1 MTGRS
6 LSASPAL
13 APLDSKSAQA
23 LRRNALP
30 PQIHWSA
37 LAVAEIAR
45 RLGTEAERGL
55 SPSQATDRLRQNG
68 PNELEEAAPRSRLRQ
83 VLSQFS
89 DVTVLALIGAAVL
102 AAVIGV
108 LEPGDRALL
117 ERFGDAI
124 AIGIIVI
131 LNAAIG
137 FVQERK
143 AERALRS
150 LRQLGAPEATVVRD
164 GTPQRIPA
172 AQLVSGDLVQ
182 LSEGARVPADVRL
195 VNLSD
200 LLVSEAALTGES
212 TSVEKDTTEELA
224 SETPL
229 AERRN
234 MAFLGTHVVRGSA
247 GGIVVDTGMGTELGR
262 IARMLGRVESP
273 ETPLQ
278 ASLHRFGLLVVAG
291 CLLVGAIVFGV
302 GLWQMQASW
311 TFLLLTGVSL
321 AVAAIPEGLP
331 AITTIV
337 LALGVQRMAKRNAL
351 IRRLAAV
358 ETLGSADL
366 ICTDKTG
373 TLTQNKMSV
382 RRVHAGGTSHEV
394 ESLVG
399 AGSLA
404 PALDALVQA
413 ASFAPSASRPEN
425 GEAPSGDPTDAALL
439 GMHLRLRDAAPSC
452 SQPCPQS
459 LRTLPFDGERKMATE
474 IATSAG
480 KIVSFSH
487 GAPERLLA
495 LAERII
501 AEDGEERPLDAE
513 RRAELERVIEQWAGD
528 GLRVLALAR
537 STPVEIE
544 PDDVRTEPRTQLLE
558 RFESKLVLVGL
569 VGLAD
574 PPRPEAAQS
583 IARARAAGVSTV
595 MITGDHPLTARAIA
609 AEIGLLDQPGEVV
622 LGPELDQLSDD
633 ELQQRAGRVRVV
645 ARATAE
651 SKLRLVEALRSG
663 GHVVAMTGDGVN
675 DAPAIKAASI
685 GVAMGQTGTDVA
697 REAADMVL
705 FDDNYATIVSAIEE
719 GRVIY
724 GNIKRFILFLFS
736 VNAGLVASVFVAA
749 VLGWPPILTPTQ
761 ILWINLITNGL
772 PAIALGMEP
781 VQSDPM
787 RLPPRDPRAPLVERS
802 ELMWLLAYG
811 ALMGALGLSTFAY
824 YQASAGG
831 VLDGELLVRAR
842 TATFTVLA
850 IGPLFH
856 ALNCRSRDQSLLSL
870 GVLSNWRLL
879 GAFVI
884 ALMLQAIAVYVP
896 VVQRVFGT
904 APLALPELLIAL
916 AVSASVWLVGEG
928 EKAARR
934 AMRAQPVVG

>member
-1 MTGRS
+1 MS
-6 LSASPAL
+6 SHSASVSQPV
-13 APLDSKSAQA
+13 APEGPRSAQSV
-23 LRRNALP
+23 RQPRLP
-30 PQIHWSA
+30 PQIPWTGYS
-37 LAVAEIAR
+37 VADIAA
-45 RLGTEAERGL
+45 RLGTHPERGL
-55 SPSQATDRLRQNG
+55 GAPQAAERLAEHGR
-68 PNELEEAAPRSRLRQ
+68 NELEEAAGRSVLRQ
-83 VLSQFS
+83 LLSQFS
-89 DVTVLALIGAAVL
+89 DVTVLALLGAAVL
-102 AAVIGV
+102 ATVIGL
-108 LEPGDRALL
+108 LEPGERALL

-124 AIGIIVI
+124 AIGIIVL

-143 AERALRS
+143 AERALRA
-150 LRQLGAPEATVVRD
+150 LGRLGAPEAMVIRSGET
-164 GTPQRIPA
+164 QRIPA
-172 AQLVSGDLVQ
+172 AELVPGDLV
-182 LSEGARVPADVRL
+182 LLAEGARVPADLRL
-195 VNLSD
+195 VDISD

-212 TSVEKDTTEELA
+212 ASVDKDT
-224 SETPL
+224 SEALSEQTPL

-247 GGIVVDTGMGTELGR
+247 HGIVVDSGMRTELGR
-262 IARMLGRVESP
+262 IASMLGRVESP

-278 ASLHRFGLLVVAG
+278 ISLHRFGLLVVAA
-291 CLLVGAIVFGV
+291 CLLVGALVFGV
-302 GLWQMQASW
+302 GLWRTQASF

-351 IRRLAAV
+351 IRRLSAV

-373 TLTQNKMSV
+373 TLTENKMSV
-382 RRVHAGGTSHEV
+382 RRVHAGGASHEL
-394 ESLVG
+394 ESLLG
-399 AGSLA
+399 TAQLP

-413 ASFAPSASRPEN
+413 SGFAPSASRSED
-425 GEAPSGDPTDAALL
+425 GKEVRGDPTDAALL
-439 GMHLRLRDAAPSC
+439 ALHLSLHGSAPS
-452 SQPCPQS
+452 SRAPGPES
-459 LRTLPFDGERKMATE
+459 LRALPFDGERKMATE
-474 IATSAG
+474 IATASG
-480 KIVSFSH
+480 MVLSFSH

-495 LAERII
+495 LADRVVDER
-501 AEDGEERPLDAE
+501 GTEEPLS
-513 RRAELERVIEQWAGD
+513 AELRGHLEAVIEQWAAD

-537 STPVEIE
+537 SKSEAIE
-544 PDDVRTEPRTQLLE
+544 PGRVKDEPRAQLLE
-558 RFESKLVLVGL
+558 RFETNLVLIGL
-569 VGLAD
+569 VGIAD
-574 PPRPEAAQS
+574 PPRAEAAQS
-583 IARARAAGVSTV
+583 IARARAAGVSTI

-609 AEIGLLDQPGEVV
+609 AEVGLLDQPGEIV
-622 LGPELDQLSDD
+622 LGPELDQLSDG
-633 ELQQRAGRVRVV
+633 ELQKRAEGVRVV
-645 ARATAE
+645 ARAQAE
-651 SKLRLVEALRSG
+651 SKLRLVEALGAG

-685 GVAMGQTGTDVA
+685 GIAMGQSGTDVA

-781 VQSDPM
+781 VQADPM
-787 RLPPRDPRAPLVERS
+787 RDPPRDPRAPLVERG
-802 ELMWLLAYG
+802 ELLWLLAYG
-811 ALMGALGLSTFAY
+811 GLMGALGMTTFAS
-824 YQASAGG
+824 YQALAGG
-831 VLDGELLVRAR
+831 VLEGDLLVRAR

-856 ALNCRSRDQSLLSL
+856 ALNCRSRDESLLSL
-870 GVLSNWRLL
+870 GLWSNWRLL
-879 GAFVI
+879 GAFAI
-884 ALMLQAIAVYVP
+884 ALLLQAIAVYVP
-896 VVQRVFGT
+896 VVERVFGT
-904 APLALPELLIAL
+904 APLSLPELATAL

-934 AMRAQPVVG
+934 ALRAQPVGG